1 MNVKSLKEVLQS
13 KLVISFIYIFLSII
27 TIVPITDWYI
37 NILENCFSKDYQIIE
52 ISNIFDCFKAIFTDK
67 TILLIYLIIT
77 VQIAL
82 FIFNIFF
89 TKKQMKTEKEGIRF
103 TKDGTHGT
111 ASLITPQE
119 IDILKIGDEANTS
132 GIVLGKTLDTDEII
146 TLPDSCKKINRNI
159 MIWGSSGSGKST
171 SYIIPN
177 ALKIADQEKIFEEK
191 SQITKETL
199 EKFAVEGKNV
209 VCTDPKGELYGL
221 TSKFFQEKG
230 YDVRV
235 FNLVNPNHSDG
246 IDLFKFIEKEIDA
259 QVFSQ
264 VVISTNQNVGKKGDE
279 FWQNNQENL
288 LKALL
293 LHIKFE
299 VEDKNKKN
307 MRYLNSIL
315 ASGDIKKVDEVFK
328 HSKGITKI
336 AYNIYAQAS
345 DVIKQS
351 TITGLATKLQIFQLD
366 EIAAITEKNDIDFT
380 DLNDK
385 KMIIYCIISDMDT
398 TMSFLNNL
406 FFSFLFIK
414 TIRQADRNINKKLDR
429 QLCILLD
436 EFANI
441 GQIPDF
447 QQKLSTTRSRNIS
460 CTIVCQHIASLIPLY
475 PDDAWQ
481 GLIGNCDI
489 KIVMGVNDLMTA
501 NYVTKSLGVSS
512 AISSSVRKDAE
523 FDGAL
528 EYGVEST
535 SVVKRNVM
543 NEDEIMRMDNTEEII
558 IIRGYKPFKCKKLRY
573 WEYRLG
579 QNIEERS
586 VENYEPI
593 NKYELKPLEENEN
606 EDEVRLPT
614 FEEFLK
620 GRRTRV

>member
-1 MNVKSLKEVLQS
+1 MNVKKLKKIFNNKSLIFFVL
-13 KLVISFIYIFLSII
+13 IFLSII
-27 TIVPITDWYI
+27 IFIPIITWYVGV
-37 NILENCFSKDYQIIE
+37 LGECFDKEYQILK
-52 ISNIFDCFKAIFTDK
+52 ISNLLDYYKIIFENKIIGIIYGI
-67 TILLIYLIIT
+67 ILAEII
-77 VQIAL
+77 L

-89 TKKQMKTEKEGIRF
+89 TKKQMKIEKEGIQF

-111 ASLITPQE
+111 ASLISPKE
-119 IDILKIGDEANTS
+119 IDILKIGDEQNIP
-132 GIVLGKTLDTDEII
+132 GLILGKTENGEII
-146 TLPDSCKKINRNI
+146 TLPDSCKDINRNI

-177 ALKIADQEKIFEEK
+177 ALKIADQEKLFEQSKESRK
-191 SQITKETL
+191 STL
-199 EKFAVEGKNV
+199 EKLAIEGKNV

-221 TSKFFQEKG
+221 TSGFFEKQG
-230 YDVRV
+230 YEVKV
-235 FNLVNPNHSDG
+235 FNLVNPTHSDG
-246 IDLFKFIEKEIDA
+246 IDLFNFIEKEIDA

-264 VVISTNQNVGKKGDE
+264 VVINTNQNVGKKGDE

-315 ASGDIKKVDEVFK
+315 ASGDIKMVDEVFK

-366 EIAAITEKNDIDFT
+366 EIAAITEKNDIDFL

-385 KMIIYCIISDMDT
+385 KIVIYCIISDMDT
-398 TMSFLNNL
+398 TMSFLNSL

-414 TIRQADRNINKKLDR
+414 TIRQADRNKNNRLDR
-429 QLCILLD
+429 QLYILLD
-436 EFANI
+436 EFINI

-447 QQKLSTTRSRNIS
+447 QQKLSTTRSRGIS
-460 CTIVCQHIASLIPLY
+460 CSIVCQHISGLISLY
-475 PDDAWQ
+475 PNDVWQ

-489 KIVMGVNDLMTA
+489 KIIMGVNDLMTA
-501 NYVTKSLGVSS
+501 EYIAKSLGVTSVK
-512 AISSSVRKDAE
+512 SSSIRKDAA
-523 FDGAL
+523 FDGSL

-579 QNIEERS
+579 QEIETRS
-586 VENYEPI
+586 VEEYESK
-593 NKYELKPLEENEN
+593 NKYKLKPIQEQKEEKK
-606 EDEVRLPT
+606 LPT

-620 GRRTRV
+620 GRRTSA